1 MTPPG
6 IPEFPDEARLRER
19 GTRKWTSFDA
29 DVAPLWVAESD
40 AATCPAVLDAIR
52 EAVDREF
59 LGYPPADE
67 LGLGAATAGWYARTT
82 GWDPDPARVHAVAD
96 VVRGVTLAVAH
107 LTRAGSPIV
116 LPTPA
121 YMPFFEV
128 GPATG
133 RETITIPT
141 GERGPDPA
149 AVARAF
155 AAGAGALIL
164 CNPNNP
170 LGFTHEPALLA
181 ELAGIA
187 ERHGARIIADE
198 IHAPVVLEGAHTPAA
213 SVSAAAE
220 RVTVTV
226 TATSKGW
233 NTAGLKCAQVILGDT
248 AADAAAWASIPHILT
263 SGASTLGMAAAVAAW
278 TAGEEWRAGL
288 LAALRANRALLAR
301 RLPEVAPGIRWR
313 PPAAT
318 YLAWL
323 DLRGV
328 AGVDH
333 ADPAGW
339 LLEHARVAVNPG
351 TAFGAGGR
359 GRVRLNFAANPTLLA
374 GALDRIGAAVA
385 AA

>member
-141 GERGPDPA
+141 GDRGPDPA

-170 LGFTHEPALLA
+170 LGFTHEPALLV

-278 TAGEEWRAGL
+278 TAGEDWRAGL
-288 LAALRANRALLAR
+288 LAALRANRGLLAR

-351 TAFGAGGR
+351 TAFGDGGR